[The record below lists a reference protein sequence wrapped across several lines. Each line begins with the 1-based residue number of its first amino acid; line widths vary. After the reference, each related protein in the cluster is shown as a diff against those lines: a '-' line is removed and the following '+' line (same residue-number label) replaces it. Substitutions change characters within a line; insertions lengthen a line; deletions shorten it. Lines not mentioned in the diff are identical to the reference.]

1 MRRREKFPH
10 SRRCPGSP
18 RETLP
23 AMYSPCASPSG
34 TTDRPMRIPP
44 DRVRRDRKSTRLNS
58 SHSSI
63 SYAVFC
69 LKKKKKKQIKTY
81 IQTQTNRTTP
91 ITHSSSQTHHH
102 NIILPLT
109 QITSLYDSYTY
120 THTLKQSHQHTQ

>member
-69 LKKKKKKQIKTY
+69 LKKKKKKQIRSVFTGPDTRKRLRVVTCVRRRLAPVKTPVLSPLSQFSLDQSLRISY
-81 IQTQTNRTTP
+81 IDPPQC
-91 ITHSSSQTHHH
+91 I
-102 NIILPLT
+102 
-109 QITSLYDSYTY
+109 
-120 THTLKQSHQHTQ
+120 